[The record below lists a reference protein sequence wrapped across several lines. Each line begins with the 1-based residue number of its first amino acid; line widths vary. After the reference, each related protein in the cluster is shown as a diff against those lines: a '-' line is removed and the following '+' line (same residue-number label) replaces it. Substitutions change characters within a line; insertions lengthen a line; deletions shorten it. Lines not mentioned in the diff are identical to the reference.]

1 MPRARDILGAMRTV
15 AVWLLV
21 VSVFLGPVGIGAA
34 SASSVGSKACG
45 VLCPC
50 DDEPRQADHHDD
62 CDEQSAVDVDPCA
75 DDEAA
80 HEHDGGSPDDQACF
94 DECSGCAPGV
104 ALATAAVLL
113 AAAPASSPELA
124 LTPSDAQAAGVC
136 TGVFRPPRSLV

>member
-1 MPRARDILGAMRTV
+1 MPRARDILGAMRTI

-21 VSVFLGPVGIGAA
+21 MSVFLGPVGIGSA
-34 SASSVGSKACG
+34 SASAVGSKACG
-45 VLCPC
+45 ILCPC
-50 DDEPRQADHHDD
+50 DEPQQADHDDD
-62 CDEQSAVDVDPCA
+62 CDEQSTVDPCA
-75 DDEAA
+75 DEEAA

-113 AAAPASSPELA
+113 AAAAPASPPDLA
-124 LTPSDAQAAGVC
+124 LAPSDAPAAGVC